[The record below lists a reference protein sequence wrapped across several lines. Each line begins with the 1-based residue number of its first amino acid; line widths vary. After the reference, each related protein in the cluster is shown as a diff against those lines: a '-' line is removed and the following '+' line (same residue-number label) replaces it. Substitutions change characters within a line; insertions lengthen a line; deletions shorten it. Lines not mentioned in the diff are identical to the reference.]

1 MPEKAN
7 AAPAATVSSIVEFSK
22 TEAALADLR
31 QRYKDI
37 VVDCS
42 TRDGMQ
48 VAIKGRAELRGFRVT
63 LEKTRVDLK
72 APVLER
78 GRLIDAEAARITAEL
93 LAMEE
98 PLDAL
103 IKVEEN
109 RKEQERLAKEEE
121 ERKRI
126 ASITTRIEHFGA
138 AASSFVGRPPAD
150 IAKRLDELR
159 AETVGEWAG
168 EFKAT
173 AENARLRAV
182 AALEQLHAGAIA
194 LQKQREEEARL
205 AAEREAELTRLR
217 REKEARDREEEQRRI
232 ADQQRILA
240 EGKARAEAD
249 AAHKARIDAEE
260 RASREKREAEDRAHR
275 ERMAKDEAEAR
286 AKREAEEARLRI
298 EREAREADERK
309 AREARAAED
318 ARLEADRQRI
328 AEERRELERRQ
339 AELLDGRA
347 RLASFVEKFGGVK
360 EFAGIARA
368 IGAFLKEVQPAAV
381 KKEAA

>member
-138 AASSFVGRPPAD
+138 AASSFVGRPPTD

-194 LQKQREEEARL
+194 LQAQREEEARL

-217 REKEARDREEEQRRI
+217 REKEARDAKKSSGALRTSSGSSPRVRRGRKPMRRTRRALMPRSARPAKSAKPRTEPTASAWQRTRPRRER
-232 ADQQRILA
+232 
-240 EGKARAEAD
+240 
-249 AAHKARIDAEE
+249 
-260 RASREKREAEDRAHR
+260 SEKRRRRAC
-275 ERMAKDEAEAR
+275 ASSAR
-286 AKREAEEARLRI
+286 PGKPTS
-298 EREAREADERK
+298 
-309 AREARAAED
+309 
-318 ARLEADRQRI
+318 
-328 AEERRELERRQ
+328 
-339 AELLDGRA
+339 A
-347 RLASFVEKFGGVK
+347 RLAKRALRKMHGSRPTASASPKS
-360 EFAGIARA
+360 AASSSAARPSCSTVA
-368 IGAFLKEVQPAAV
+368 RGLRRSSRSS
-381 KKEAA
+381 EA